1 MNLTFKNANDAFI
14 YYYYLIRSTGSE
26 FDNTKALF
34 NQSFTILNPLDR
46 NIQCEYRK
54 WNLNYAEYE
63 YQWYLSKNRSVE
75 DIKKIAKIWDKMHN
89 GDNIVNSNYGYQW
102 SRNNQLDYVINEL
115 KTNPLSRK
123 ACISIYDGKEHA
135 EYKYD
140 TPCTLSIVFY
150 IQYNKLQMSVYMRS
164 NDLWFGF
171 CNDQYCFSKLMEY
184 IANQLNIGVGAYY
197 HSVTNLHVYN
207 DKLNK
212 NI

>member
-1 MNLTFKNANDAFI
+1 MDLTFKTANDAFI
-14 YYYYLIRSTGSE
+14 YYYDFIRSFGYD
-26 FDNTKALF
+26 FDNTKTLF
-34 NQSFTILNPLDR
+34 NQSFTILNPIDR
-46 NIQCEYRK
+46 NIDCDYRK

-123 ACISIYDGKEHA
+123 ACISIYDGKEHS

-150 IQYNKLQMSVYMRS
+150 IYDNKLQMSVYMRS

-171 CNDQYCFSKLMEY
+171 CNDAYTFLKL
-184 IANQLNIGVGAYY
+184 Q
-197 HSVTNLHVYN
+197 
-207 DKLNK
+207 
-212 NI
+212 